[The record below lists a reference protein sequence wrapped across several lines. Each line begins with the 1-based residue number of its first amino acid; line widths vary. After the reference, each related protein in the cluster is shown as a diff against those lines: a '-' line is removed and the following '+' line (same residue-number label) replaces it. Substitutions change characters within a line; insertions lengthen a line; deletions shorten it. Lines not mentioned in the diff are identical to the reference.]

1 MFKNKYLL
9 ICVFLFVLFTN
20 SGYGQTDILAK
31 EKIGF
36 ESTIEPLID
45 LERKIFFSNISDSIS
60 HFIIQK
66 AEIYKKTEQ
75 YNDVIYTLERLS
87 FSTLPDSLKTAVYYE
102 LALSSFLNHNYQQSI
117 AYAGQSLHS
126 DFANNFYLSLNQ
138 LLITLS
144 YNELGKYDTGFKNAL
159 LFGNHLEIPS
169 SKKEILQNDIRQFY
183 SEKNRPRFKK
193 PAKAETMSAIIP
205 GLGQCYSGYY
215 AEGIANFT
223 LHALLLSLSAYAVY
237 ETYYL
242 TAYFG
247 GINLL
252 IRFYQGGTR
261 RSSYLANKRNYIL
274 KKEYNKK
281 IKDRMLQD
289 FTQK

>member
-9 ICVFLFVLFTN
+9 ICVFLFGLFTN

-31 EKIGF
+31 GKIGF

-45 LERKIFFSNISDSIS
+45 LERKIFFSDISDSIS

-66 AEIYKKTEQ
+66 AEIYKKAEQ

-87 FSTLPDSLKTAVYYE
+87 FSTFSDSLKTAVYYE
-102 LALSSFLNHNYQQSI
+102 LGLASFLNHNYQQSI
-117 AYAGQSLHS
+117 AYAAQSLHS
-126 DFANNFYLSLNQ
+126 DFSNNLYLSLNQ
-138 LLITLS
+138 LLITLA
-144 YNELGKYDTGFKNAL
+144 YNELEKYDSGFENAL
-159 LFGNHLEIPS
+159 QFANHLEIPNS
-169 SKKEILQNDIRQFY
+169 EKEILQNDICQFY

-261 RSSYLANKRNYIL
+261 RSNYLANKRNYIL

-281 IKDRMLQD
+281 IKDRMLQN
-289 FTQK
+289 FTLN

>member
-9 ICVFLFVLFTN
+9 ICVFLFGLFTN

-45 LERKIFFSNISDSIS
+45 LERKIFFSDISDSIS

-87 FSTLPDSLKTAVYYE
+87 FSTLSDSLKTAIYYE
-102 LALSSFLNHNYQQSI
+102 LGLASFLNHNYQQSI
-117 AYAGQSLHS
+117 AYTAQSLHS
-126 DFANNFYLSLNQ
+126 DFSNNLYLSLNQ
-138 LLITLS
+138 LLITLA
-144 YNELGKYDTGFKNAL
+144 YNELEKYDSGFENAL
-159 LFGNHLEIPS
+159 QFANHLEIPNS
-169 SKKEILQNDIRQFY
+169 EKEILQNDIRQFY

-261 RSSYLANKRNYIL
+261 RSNYLANKRNYIL

-289 FTQK
+289 FTLN

>member
-9 ICVFLFVLFTN
+9 ICVFLFVLYTN

-31 EKIGF
+31 EKTGF

-45 LERKIFFSNISDSIS
+45 LERIIFFSDISDSIS

-75 YNDVIYTLERLS
+75 YSDVIYTLERLS
-87 FSTLPDSLKTAVYYE
+87 FSTLSDSLKTAVYYE
-102 LALSSFLNHNYQQSI
+102 LGLASFLNHNYQQSI

-126 DFANNFYLSLNQ
+126 DFSNNLYLSLNQ
-138 LLITLS
+138 LLITLA
-144 YNELGKYDTGFKNAL
+144 YNELEKYDSGFENAL
-159 LFGNHLEIPS
+159 IFVNHLEIPS
-169 SKKEILQNDIRQFY
+169 SEKEILQNDIRQFY

-261 RSSYLANKRNYIL
+261 RSNYLANKRNYIL

-289 FTQK
+289 FTLN